1 MLRLPPRPAAL
12 QREHGFTLVET
23 LVAISLGVI
32 VILAT
37 FSVLDISLSQSA
49 RIADRVD
56 ADQRSRL
63 AMEKIMAE
71 LHSSCVVAKVQPV
84 EPESTGT
91 KIRFISQT
99 GDEAYFKSVTLHE
112 ISLTGGNLVDTS
124 YPSVGE
130 EKEAE
135 WTFSK
140 VPSSTVTLL
149 TGVTQTV
156 AGEKTLP
163 VFQYFKYEGSNLSTT
178 PLSTSGSG
186 LSTADADETAEV
198 TVNFTTAPS
207 GGNTAADRKVELS
220 DAAVLR
226 LDPASASGTNEPC
239 R

>member
-1 MLRLPPRPAAL
+1 MLMIRPSTASETL

-23 LVAISLGVI
+23 LVAISLGVL

-63 AMEKIMAE
+63 AMEKIMTE
-71 LHSSCVVAKVQPV
+71 LHSSCVVAKVQPI

-91 KIRFISQT
+91 KIRFVSHT
-99 GDEAYFKSVTLHE
+99 GSEAYFSGMTLHE
-112 ISLTGGNLVDTS
+112 ISLTGGKLVDTT
-124 YPSVGE
+124 YPSTSESKE
-130 EKEAE
+130 EEAE

-140 VPSSTVTLL
+140 VPSSAVTLL
-149 TGVTQTV
+149 TGVTQTG
-156 AGEKTLP
+156 ATP
-163 VFQYFKYEGSNLSTT
+163 IFQYFKYEGSSLSTT

-186 LSTADADETAEV
+186 LSKTDAEHTAEV

-207 GGNTAADRKVELS
+207 GGNTAADRQVELS
-220 DAAVLR
+220 DTAVLR